1 MKRKPEMNI
10 FKIFG
15 LKFLVNLQIRYTCQ
29 NLENEFWENYEVSE
43 PNSLKDILEWFFLDR
58 RYRTACI
65 LCENAWN
72 NGKILVFKVK
82 GGKYLVSVEHWPK
95 NSAKDTWVSQ
105 RTSSEKEVL
114 HLCQDFFEPQDLRF
128 EVS

>member
-1 MKRKPEMNI
+1 MKRKPERNI
-10 FKIFG
+10 FKVFG
-15 LKFLVNLQIRYTCQ
+15 LRFLVNLQIRYTCK

-43 PNSLKDILEWFFLDR
+43 PNSIKDILEWFFLDR
-58 RYRTACI
+58 RYRTANI
-65 LCENAWN
+65 LYENTDIPGRIN
-72 NGKILVFKVK
+72 VSKVK
-82 GGKYLVSVEHWPK
+82 GGKYLVSVDT
-95 NSAKDTWVSQ
+95 KDTRIHQ

>member
-1 MKRKPEMNI
+1 MKRKPENI
-10 FKIFG
+10 FKFLG

-82 GGKYLVSVEHWPK
+82 GGKYLVSVEQRPK

-114 HLCQDFFEPQDLRF
+114 HLCQDFFEPQNLRF

>member
-10 FKIFG
+10 FKILG
-15 LKFLVNLQIRYTCQ
+15 IKFLVNLQIRYTCQ

-58 RYRTACI
+58 RYRSAYI
-65 LCENAWN
+65 LCENDWN
-72 NGKILVFKVK
+72 NGRIHVFKVK
-82 GGKYLVSVEHWPK
+82 GGKYLVSVENWPK
-95 NSAKDTWVSQ
+95 DSTKDTWVSQ

-114 HLCQDFFEPQDLRF
+114 HLCQDFFEPQYLSF
-128 EVS
+128 EIS